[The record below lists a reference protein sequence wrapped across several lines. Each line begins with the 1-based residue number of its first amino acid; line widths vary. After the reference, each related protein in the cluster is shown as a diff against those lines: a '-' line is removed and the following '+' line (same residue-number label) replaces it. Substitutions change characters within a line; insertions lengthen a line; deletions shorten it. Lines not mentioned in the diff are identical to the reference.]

1 MSSSVFADKADDDLL
16 EALSENIE
24 KKSIFDLKQFLK
36 DIKKIISE
44 EIKEEKSEKHTRT
57 KIINLG
63 ILQVAAHDFFNVSRC
78 MDENRELIE
87 PPECVVVDN
96 ENQKL
101 DLSTV
106 LVKQTSECDF
116 TDCESFTNMQIANGG
131 EFRNSENIMIFT
143 AASAL
148 GERYLELKE
157 KHSEEKAY
165 NKILKIYHEQLKKA
179 FEETFHQPWPQSQDG
194 EIGPEHNLALRSVHD
209 MLPGEIYIDGEK
221 VSVFEFLKTNPPE
234 KLSKKDQRQQSAP
247 MDGEFDDAFTPIDFC
262 IVEPEDLPPNGICI
276 NVDLEVADI
285 DFAEQFL
292 IEPDFLNHMKE
303 TSDGSFDSDENVTEL
318 IIELFAIGKQI

>member
-1 MSSSVFADKADDDLL
+1 MRT
-16 EALSENIE
+16 
-24 KKSIFDLKQFLK
+24 
-36 DIKKIISE
+36 IS
-44 EIKEEKSEKHTRT
+44 RP
-57 KIINLG
+57 
-63 ILQVAAHDFFNVSRC
+63 
-78 MDENRELIE
+78 NR
-87 PPECVVVDN
+87 PRV
-96 ENQKL
+96 
-101 DLSTV
+101 
-106 LVKQTSECDF
+106 
-116 TDCESFTNMQIANGG
+116 
-131 EFRNSENIMIFT
+131 
-143 AASAL
+143 
-148 GERYLELKE
+148 
-157 KHSEEKAY
+157 
-165 NKILKIYHEQLKKA
+165 KIYHKQLKKA

-209 MLPGEIYIDGEK
+209 LLPGEIYIDSEK

-234 KLSKKDQRQQSAP
+234 KLSKKEQRQPSDP
-247 MDGEFDDAFTPIDFC
+247 MDGEFNGAFTPINFC